1 MIQRSFQFKRHSE
14 IFNSYE
20 ECKEFINSFD
30 ASELKDGELYLFRYK
45 SYSNGIVVNMRPSQ
59 STIQGEYIK
68 WVDSNNND
76 IVLDEGQKFTLVTT
90 NGQPTESFIATSDV
104 EYARGNQ
111 WARLAESE
119 FIAPKVMSV
128 FGMGSMN
135 ETYTLGYRIGLP
147 KNEVILCVV
156 TDIDGTKVLSE
167 LDTYKG
173 EIDGGEF

>member
-104 EYARGNQ
+104 EYAQGNQ

-147 KNEVILCVV
+147 KNEVILCIV